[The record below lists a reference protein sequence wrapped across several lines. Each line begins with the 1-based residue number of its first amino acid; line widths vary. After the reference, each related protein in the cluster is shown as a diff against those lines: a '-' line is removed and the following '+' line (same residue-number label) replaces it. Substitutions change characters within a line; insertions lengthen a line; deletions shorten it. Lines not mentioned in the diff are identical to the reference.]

1 MSHHVYN
8 IVRWRAFPVP
18 SLFALPIGAQKI
30 LQLKDDWREFGK
42 AEKGHED
49 TNVGASKDDGAK
61 TISAWLWWSAPMGI
75 KYISKYR
82 CGRRINNY
90 TGRLGRQE
98 RKYILGQ
105 YRRSCVHRFARIGW
119 RPQNAQRLPEDCG
132 QDDGEGHQREP
143 NLPPNRFGA
152 GE

>member
-18 SLFALPIGAQKI
+18 SFFALPIGAQKI

-61 TISAWLWWSAPMGI
+61 TISAWL
-75 KYISKYR
+75 R
-82 CGRRINNY
+82 D
-90 TGRLGRQE
+90 
-98 RKYILGQ
+98 GQ
-105 YRRSCVHRFARIGW
+105 HQWVLNPF
-119 RPQNAQRLPEDCG
+119 QNIDAE
-132 QDDGEGHQREP
+132 GE
-143 NLPPNRFGA
+143 
-152 GE
+152 

>member
-75 KYISKYR
+75 KSISKYR

-98 RKYILGQ
+98 RKYISWPISAVLHSSFRPYWLTSTKCAKIARGLRARWW
-105 YRRSCVHRFARIGW
+105 RRTSKRAK
-119 RPQNAQRLPEDCG
+119 
-132 QDDGEGHQREP
+132 
-143 NLPPNRFGA
+143 PPT
-152 GE
+152 